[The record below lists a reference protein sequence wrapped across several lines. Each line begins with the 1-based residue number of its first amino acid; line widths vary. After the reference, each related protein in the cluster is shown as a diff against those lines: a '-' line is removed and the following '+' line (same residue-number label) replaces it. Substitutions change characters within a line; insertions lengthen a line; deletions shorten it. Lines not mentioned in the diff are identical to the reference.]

1 MAKNDKPQAAVAKQE
16 SKEVEKPQTSTAIS
30 PAGEFERVF
39 DRVRDLERRMFDSFF
54 RRDWMSP
61 LRWEEPVFPELGEV
75 FKLGGPKVDVIE
87 RDAEVVVR
95 AEVPGVAKDD
105 LDISLTESS
114 VTLRGKTRH
123 EEKEEKG
130 SYRRMEISRGEFSR
144 TLHLPS
150 DVDASKASAKFKDGV
165 LELTLPK
172 LKKTQRHTVKIEEG

>member
-1 MAKNDKPQAAVAKQE
+1 MTKNDKTQAAVAKQE
-16 SKEVEKPQTSTAIS
+16 SKAVEKPRPSTAIS
-30 PAGEFERVF
+30 PAGEMERAF
-39 DRVRDLERRMFDSFF
+39 DRIRDLERKMFDNFF
-54 RRDWMSP
+54 RRDWISP
-61 LRWEEPVFPELGEV
+61 LRWEEPLFPEFGEL
-75 FKLGGPKVDVIE
+75 FKHGGPKVDVIE
-87 RDAEVVVR
+87 RDAEVMVR

-105 LDISLTESS
+105 LNISLTENS

-130 SYRRMEISRGEFSR
+130 DYRRMETSRGEFTR
-144 TLHLPS
+144 TLSLPA